1 MHQPLI
7 RPMQRADLA
16 PAEKVQRI
24 AFGTRFGLPDPST
37 FRGDAQLVPTRWTTD
52 ASTALIA
59 EVDGTIAGG
68 ALGMDW
74 GSVFIVGPIFVHPDH
89 AGRGIARLLMQRL
102 MELVDARPVTF
113 AGLFT
118 FPESAVHVRLY
129 ESVGFSAHMLTPVM
143 TKTPHVSGA
152 AANVKFARFSELSTV
167 ERGEAL
173 RACARITDATFPGLD
188 LGREIDAVAQ
198 QKLGETIL
206 LGDASGVRGFAV
218 CHFGAGSEGG
228 SGNLFLKFA
237 AVRPGAEQDFRDL
250 LDACE
255 QMAVAIGANRISA
268 GTNMGRRE
276 AYRVMRAHGFRA
288 GLVGVAMFR
297 PDGTGYNRPDAFVVD
312 DWR

>member
-1 MHQPLI
+1 MHQPII

-16 PAEKVQRI
+16 AAEKVQRI

-52 ASTALIA
+52 ASTAFIA

-74 GSVFIVGPIFVHPDH
+74 GSVFIVGPVFVHPDH
-89 AGRGIARLLMQRL
+89 AGRGIARLLMQKL
-102 MELVDARPVTF
+102 VELADARPLTF

-129 ESVGFSAHMLTPVM
+129 ESVGFAAQMLTPIM
-143 TKTPHVSGA
+143 TKAPVASGA
-152 AANVKFARFSELSTV
+152 GTNVGFLRFSELSAAQRDDT
-167 ERGEAL
+167 R
-173 RACARITDATFPGLD
+173 RACARLTDAIFPGLD

-198 QKLGETIL
+198 QKLGETVL
-206 LGDASGVRGFAV
+206 LADKDGIHGFAV

-228 SGNLFLKFA
+228 SGNLFIKFA
-237 AVRPGAEQDFRDL
+237 AVRPGAERDFGDL

-255 QMAVAIGANRISA
+255 RMAGAIGATRIAA
-268 GTNMGRRE
+268 GTNMARRE
-276 AYRVMRAHGFRA
+276 AYRVMRERGFRA
-288 GLVGVAMFR
+288 GLVGVAMLR
-297 PDGTGYNRPDAFVVD
+297 PDSAGYNRPDAFVID